1 MTPDE
6 QFAVVFRRHYSDV
19 ERYLWR
25 RVPDLPVA
33 DLTAEVMLTAW
44 RRWADVPKARPLPWL
59 YGVARNV
66 AANAV
71 RQRGRGRRL
80 AERLAAYREPVVA
93 ADHADGIAEQALVA
107 AAFDRLGEADRE
119 ILRLVE
125 WEQLSLADVGR
136 VLGCSVPAATMRL
149 SRARG
154 RLRAALTADAPRAH
168 RPAAPTPVPAPA
180 GEGAIL

>member
-125 WEQLSLADVGR
+125 WEQLSLVDVGR

-168 RPAAPTPVPAPA
+168 RRATPVPAPA